1 MKLAKKKKVIAKAKV
16 ESESIETATSTEE
29 EVTQKFTDLHQVMDY
44 TRPLTIFF
52 SGVEYESYLDILYD
66 LGIRNFLM
74 SYEYLRGKGNFVL
87 KKYKDHGTVIA
98 EPIHDE
104 RMPISL

>member
-1 MKLAKKKKVIAKAKV
+1 MKLAKKKTKAVVKEEPKKV
-16 ESESIETATSTEE
+16 EQAVEKEE
-29 EVTQKFTDLHQVMDY
+29 QPKYTDLHQVMDY

-74 SYEYLRGKGNFVL
+74 SYEYKATLTLQVL
-87 KKYKDHGTVIA
+87 IGHQEV
-98 EPIHDE
+98 P
-104 RMPISL
+104 